1 MGEILI
7 DSSLTDREFVFEDRT
22 DAGKRLAQFLERLN
36 LKNPV
41 VFAIPSGGV
50 PVGIEVAKRLK
61 APLIPLIV
69 RKIQLPWDTE
79 AGFGAV
85 NQFGDVFINSQLVE
99 ELGLTAEEVQ
109 QQVTKTVKNVKKRL
123 EKFGVKELP
132 DLSGKT
138 AIIVDDGLAAGFTM
152 RAAVEAVKRLNP
164 EKIVVAVPTC
174 SAGSVSHLAN
184 MVDLIVCLNYR
195 RNLPSAVANA
205 YRHWRD
211 LEEDEVLQML
221 KEFHDLNSES

>member
-109 QQVTKTVKNVKKRL
+109 QQVTKTIKNVKKRL

-138 AIIVDDGLAAGFTM
+138 AIIVDDGLAAGFTIM
-152 RAAVEAVKRLNP
+152 AAVEAVKRLNP
-164 EKIVVAVPTC
+164 EKIVEAVPTC
-174 SAGSVSHLAN
+174 SPVSLPHLAN
-184 MVDLIVCLNYR
+184 MVNLMVFLTSR
-195 RNLPSAVANA
+195 RNLPFAVANA

-221 KEFHDLNSES
+221 REFINFNL